1 MARTSRTPAHETA
14 PAAQWLASRL
24 RPPDDAVVASWVPSG
39 FEAYA
44 RILHPVEER
53 GNDAPVRWRDV
64 ARWAGVAIDARTS
77 WPDVALPQFTPDAE
91 IPWSGQGPREGSL
104 SRADTL
110 ALVRVQ
116 ARQPTNPCFFG
127 VWEGYGGD
135 LAVRGPDASALPQRV
150 RDFPILELPWRRYE
164 LFEGPLSGAT
174 CFVEPRF
181 QSPNIWWPTDD
192 SWCVASEIDL
202 PWTYVGGSRQLIDDI
217 LANDQLE
224 VMETS
229 PEDSLHTRLPA
240 WLKERVH
247 VAVDDVVIAGSTIFE
262 LAGGTVVVT
271 LERRSRKKSYL
282 VTRAERRGG
291 WGETRR
297 SIDTRRP
304 DELRRDVELY
314 VMGAV
319 MSLATL

>member
-1 MARTSRTPAHETA
+1 MVS
-14 PAAQWLASRL
+14 
-24 RPPDDAVVASWVPSG
+24 SWIPSG

-53 GNDAPVRWRDV
+53 DNEELIRWRDV
-64 ARWAGVAIDARTS
+64 ARWAGVAIDSNTS
-77 WPDVALPQFTPDAE
+77 WPEVALPAFPLGAE
-91 IPWSGQGPREGSL
+91 PPWRGQGPREGSL

-110 ALVRVQ
+110 ALVHVLALR
-116 ARQPTNPCFFG
+116 PTGTCFFG

-135 LAVRGPDASALPQRV
+135 LAVRGPDASEVPQRV
-150 RDFPILELPWRRYE
+150 RDFPILELPWRNYE

-181 QSPNIWWPTDD
+181 QSPNIWWPTDH

-202 PWTYVGGSRQLIDDI
+202 PWTYVGGSRQLIDVI
-217 LANDQLE
+217 LASDQLE
-224 VMETS
+224 AMETS
-229 PEDSLHTRLPA
+229 PEDSLQRRLPA
-240 WLKERVH
+240 WLRERVR
-247 VAVDDVVIAGSTIFE
+247 VAIDDVVNSGSTAFE
-262 LAGGTVVVT
+262 IAGGTVVVT
-271 LERRSRKKSYL
+271 LERRRRKKSYL
-282 VTRAERRGG
+282 VTRATRRGG
-291 WGETRR
+291 WAETRR

-314 VMGAV
+314 VTGAV